1 MAAFFFLEREE
12 VSDLKMK
19 APVLTLAL
27 ASCPAISLTK
37 QWQPEFAQ
45 FFAFPRHLQSASL
58 DSCHDFLKPLHK
70 RTLSSKG
77 TWMASSS
84 AASLQLITEKG
95 GSGAVLLL
103 LVQGYVHEEH
113 CVSNLSFMWPQI
125 SCSSV
130 CGLRGSRVV
139 IVSYQDSSKEVQ
151 KFAMRFPSSSQ
162 AEEFIS
168 SVKHDHHLSL
178 QDVLSSSGA
187 FYKGIGQSDY
197 IYDNSC
203 ISECATSNEPPVAR
217 AQAELSFSNGSDD
230 GYGPEMQRRERAYE
244 YPYLPP
250 EELGPV
256 FVGMPP
262 SFTSLLNG
270 TSQFTDQ
277 GNTVRPPEA
286 YEKNDIRSQVV
297 SCILDPSFQGMLHK
311 VEGVLHEMIGDS
323 MVHKMEGVLNEMIG
337 DSKPLGALT
346 AIMGQRCVNT
356 PRSRAV
362 LDKSLE
368 HHQSM
373 TSS

>member
-1 MAAFFFLEREE
+1 
-12 VSDLKMK
+12 MK

-125 SCSSV
+125 SCSSE

-162 AEEFIS
+162 AEEFIF
-168 SVKHDHHLSL
+168 SVK
-178 QDVLSSSGA
+178 DVLSSSGA

-277 GNTVRPPEA
+277 GTCHA
-286 YEKNDIRSQVV
+286 
-297 SCILDPSFQGMLHK
+297 F
-311 VEGVLHEMIGDS
+311 
-323 MVHKMEGVLNEMIG
+323 
-337 DSKPLGALT
+337 
-346 AIMGQRCVNT
+346 
-356 PRSRAV
+356 
-362 LDKSLE
+362 
-368 HHQSM
+368 
-373 TSS
+373 